1 MAAAGRE
8 NPEGFKKIFN
18 FQFSNMEKSVCK
30 ICRRIGEKLFLKGER
45 CLSQKCSMIR
55 RNYPPGMHGHKR
67 QRALSEFGSQ
77 IKEKKKIEFKG
88 QPNSLDHKVYE
99 SKLSPS
105 LKAAKQI
112 ISHGYVLV
120 NDKNISIPSYKVQ
133 EKDKIKLIK

>member
-8 NPEGFKKIFN
+8 SPEG
-18 FQFSNMEKSVCK
+18 SNLMKKSVCK

-55 RNYPPGMHGHKR
+55 RNYPPGMQGHKK
-67 QRALSEFGSQ
+67 QKILSEYGLQ
-77 IKEKKKIEFKG
+77 IKENKKIEFKG
-88 QPNSLDHKVYE
+88 RSNSLDYKVYGL
-99 SKLSPS
+99 KLAPS

-120 NDKNISIPSYKVQ
+120 NDKKISIPSYKVK